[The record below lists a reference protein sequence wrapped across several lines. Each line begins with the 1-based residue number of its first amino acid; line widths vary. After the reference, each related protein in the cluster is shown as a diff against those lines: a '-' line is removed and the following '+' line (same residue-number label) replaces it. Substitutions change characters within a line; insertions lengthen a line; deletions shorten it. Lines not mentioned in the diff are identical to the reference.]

1 MHYNSKL
8 GVFHFNFLQF
18 PLLYNSKFPT
28 RGESLDFKTKFP
40 ARAESLD
47 FNAWTVVAFSVVLVF
62 VLVTNSNR
70 DSGFWPSLRLESG
83 I

>member
-28 RGESLDFKTKFP
+28 RG
-40 ARAESLD
+40 ESLD